1 MPILK
6 SVYVAS
12 DRCRVSALCTP
23 PNIKL
28 MHVSQWRAP
37 FKKISGRRIKQD
49 RLVYLTGRPAGIN
62 AQKDTNIRIKDKK

>member
-1 MPILK
+1 
-6 SVYVAS
+6 
-12 DRCRVSALCTP
+12 
-23 PNIKL
+23 